1 MDERLQTPD
10 ETGVERAERPAT
22 PPRPSQAEGADTPL
36 DDPQVSRAPRPS
48 QAEGER

>member
-10 ETGVERAERPAT
+10 ETGVERAERPTA
-22 PPRPSQAEGADTPL
+22 PPRPSQAEGDDTPQ
-36 DDPQVSRAPRPS
+36 DDPQASRAPRPS